1 MPNTKRNFRKRMK
14 GKGREKESVG
24 EIGREE
30 ERGVGEKDEVCS
42 K

>member
-1 MPNTKRNFRKRMK
+1 MPTTKRNFRKRMK

-24 EIGREE
+24 EIGRKEGRGGREE
-30 ERGVGEKDEVCS
+30 EVCS